1 MNSRT
6 TGTPLVSQAAA
17 GTSAAQVA
25 DALVETWRDIETAL
39 TPIIG
44 SKGVA
49 ALYKRSLHLASS
61 AHPWLAVLRGGDPT
75 VMDLGALKSVVTQQ
89 TGALAALGANALLQT
104 FYQVLGSLI
113 GPSLTERLLRSVWA
127 DSPGGAPSQDTT
139 R

>member
-6 TGTPLVSQAAA
+6 TGNPRVSQVAAEA
-17 GTSAAQVA
+17 DAAQVA
-25 DALVETWRDIETAL
+25 DAFVKTWRAIETAL

-49 ALYKRSLHLASS
+49 ALYNRSLHLASS
-61 AHPWLAVLRGGDPT
+61 AHPWLAVLRESDAT
-75 VMDLGALKSVVTQQ
+75 AIDLVALKSLATQQ
-89 TGALAALGANALLQT
+89 TGALAAGGADALLQT
-104 FYQVLGSLI
+104 FYQLLGSLI

-127 DSPGGAPSQDTT
+127 DSPGGAPLQDTT